1 MNGNAVANEKTRKEE
16 QLGLFS
22 GDLQVGGKADDAVL
36 SGSNDSSYVVY
47 VDESGDHGMGNIDQN
62 YPVFVLA
69 FCVFHKKYYAE
80 NVVPAVEK
88 FKFRHFGHDLV
99 VLHEHEI
106 RKETGA
112 FNFFANKQHHQA
124 FLGDLTA
131 IIESSNF
138 VLFACA
144 IDKNK
149 LVRRKEL
156 PDNPYHL
163 ALGQCLDSLY
173 EFLKEKNQEDLKTH
187 IIVEC
192 RGKREDKDL
201 ELEFRR
207 YCDGGNRQ
215 GVKLPFNVVF
225 ADKKTNSHG
234 LQLVDLVARP
244 IGLHI
249 VRPQQVNR
257 ACDILKAKFYCEG
270 GRKNVGTGYE
280 NFGLKRHP

>member
-1 MNGNAVANEKTRKEE
+1 MNAKTKNAE
-16 QLGLFS
+16 QLGLFA
-22 GDLQVGGKADDAVL
+22 GDLQLGGKTDDAVL

-112 FNFFANKQHHQA
+112 FNFFSNKQHHQA

-138 VLFACA
+138 VLFSCA

-149 LVRRKEL
+149 LAKRKEL
-156 PDNPYHL
+156 PDNLYHL
-163 ALGQCLDSLY
+163 ALGQCLESLY
-173 EFLKEKNQEDLKTH
+173 EFLKEKIKKNSRRTSLWSAGESVKIRIWSSSFDAIAMAEIAKDSSFRSMWFSPTRRRTH
-187 IIVEC
+187 M
-192 RGKREDKDL
+192 G
-201 ELEFRR
+201 FSWW
-207 YCDGGNRQ
+207 
-215 GVKLPFNVVF
+215 
-225 ADKKTNSHG
+225 T
-234 LQLVDLVARP
+234 
-244 IGLHI
+244 
-249 VRPQQVNR
+249 
-257 ACDILKAKFYCEG
+257 
-270 GRKNVGTGYE
+270 
-280 NFGLKRHP
+280 